1 MMTRTSL
8 ALTCSAA
15 ALIVLAASSAGAQQD
30 ARLALIRD
38 DATRDVVRAQLV
50 SASSRGL
57 PADPFMSKALEG
69 VAKKA
74 TSKSIRA
81 AMAALEKRLRIA
93 SSALAPTPSVDELA
107 AGADALSVGVPEKSL
122 KQLRTAA
129 PGRSIAV
136 ELGVLTE
143 LVARGV
149 PAKQASKLVLDLVAR
164 GASGVQLTALGRDV
178 QGDVAAG
185 LKPDVA
191 LDLRGRNVLSLLPPP
206 PTVSNVNVRPR

>member
-1 MMTRTSL
+1 MTMRST
-8 ALTCSAA
+8 AAYVAA
-15 ALIVLAASSAGAQQD
+15 AMLVLAASASAQD
-30 ARLALIRD
+30 ARLSLIRD
-38 DATRDVVRAQLV
+38 DATRDAVRAQLR
-50 SASSRGL
+50 SATSRGL

-74 TSKSIRA
+74 STKSIRA
-81 AMAALEKRLRIA
+81 AMAALEKRMRA
-93 SSALAPTPSVDELA
+93 AHAALAPSSDVDELA
-107 AGADALSVGVPEKSL
+107 AGADALSVGVPEKAL
-122 KQLRTAA
+122 KQLRATA
-129 PGRSIAV
+129 PGRSISV

-149 PAKQASKLVLDLVAR
+149 PVKQATKAVLDLMAR
-164 GASGVQLTALGRDV
+164 GATGVQLTALGRDV

>member
-1 MMTRTSL
+1 MTMRSTA
-8 ALTCSAA
+8 ALAA
-15 ALIVLAASSAGAQQD
+15 AAMLVLAASARAQD
-30 ARLALIRD
+30 ARLSLIRD
-38 DATRDVVRAQLV
+38 DATRDVVRAQLR

-74 TSKSIRA
+74 STKSIRA
-81 AMAALEKRLRIA
+81 AMAALEKRMRA
-93 SSALAPTPSVDELA
+93 ANAALAPTPDVDELA
-107 AGADALSVGVPEKSL
+107 AGADALSVGVSEKAL
-122 KQLRTAA
+122 RQLRATA

-149 PAKQASKLVLDLVAR
+149 PAKQATKAVLDLMAR
-164 GASGVQLTALGRDV
+164 GATGVQLTALGRDV

>member
-1 MMTRTSL
+1 MTIRSTVVL
-8 ALTCSAA
+8 VAAGLIVAA
-15 ALIVLAASSAGAQQD
+15 ASRAGAQD
-30 ARLALIRD
+30 ARLSLIRD
-38 DATRDVVRAQLV
+38 DATRDMVRAQLA
-50 SASSRGL
+50 SASARGL

-74 TSKSIRA
+74 SSKSIRS
-81 AMAALEKRLRIA
+81 AMAALEKRMRIA
-93 SSALAPTPSVDELA
+93 NAALAPSPTVDELA
-107 AGADALSVGVPEKSL
+107 AGADALSVGIPEKTL
-122 KQLRTAA
+122 KQLRMSA
-129 PGRSIAV
+129 PGHSIAV

-149 PAKQASKLVLDLVAR
+149 PAKQAARLVFDLVAR
-164 GASGVQLTALGRDV
+164 GATGVQLTALGRDV

-185 LKPDVA
+185 LRPDVA